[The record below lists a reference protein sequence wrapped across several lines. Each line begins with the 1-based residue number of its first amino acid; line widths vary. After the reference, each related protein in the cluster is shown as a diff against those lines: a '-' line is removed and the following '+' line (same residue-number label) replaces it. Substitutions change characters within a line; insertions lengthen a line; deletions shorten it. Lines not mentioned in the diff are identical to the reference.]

1 MSCFQMLQCC
11 LLNMIFVD
19 FQGVEVALSIDVL
32 QDVSATKPT
41 KQKKEKP
48 INSFCIM
55 TRYVCTRH
63 PHLL

>member
-41 KQKKEKP
+41 KQKKKNP
-48 INSFCIM
+48 
-55 TRYVCTRH
+55 
-63 PHLL
+63 